1 MFVFLCLSCVPISS
15 CQADEWETFACSVCS
30 VNLISSQTNTEQVF
44 VGMRQERI
52 YGDGSGILCDQ
63 TPKNRLICYFAQVFA
78 WI

>member
-44 VGMRQERI
+44 VRMRQERI
-52 YGDGSGILCDQ
+52 CGDRSGILCDQ